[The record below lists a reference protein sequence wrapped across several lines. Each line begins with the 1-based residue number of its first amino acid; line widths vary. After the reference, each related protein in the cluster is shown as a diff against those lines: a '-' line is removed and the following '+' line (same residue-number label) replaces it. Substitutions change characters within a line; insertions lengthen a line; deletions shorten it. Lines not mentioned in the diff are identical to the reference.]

1 MFMCQQQS
9 TSSLSSLSSSSSS
22 SISSFSSM
30 NSIARVNQIH
40 GEVNQLG
47 GVFVNGRPLPSEIR
61 NKIVELSHLG
71 VRPCDI
77 SRRLK
82 VSHGC
87 VSKILARFAETGS
100 TAPGNIG
107 GSKPRVS
114 TKEVVAA
121 IRRLKKNDPGIF
133 AWEIREALLK
143 EGTCHQSNVPS
154 VSSISRIL
162 RAEKNSLSSS
172 SSSSVSCSSPLST
185 STTTTNLSYTNGY
198 VNCKRG
204 PPPIAHHHPHHHPHH
219 PHHHHHTLPLQHHP
233 HHHHHHH
240 HPYSNSLT
248 HHHHHHPSTGP
259 PTNSIIHNSPES
271 LSPSGSS
278 PSSFYN
284 TLYSSYTYPG
294 SGNLAHSM
302 DSPSLS
308 TSSPTTPPSSITTS
322 GSNHHP
328 NLSTS
333 STSSAS
339 GHPGQTVSPCSPST
353 VSPCSSASA
362 VAATAAA
369 TIAYHNMSK
378 AFSTVEA
385 SALYTPVYPGFT
397 CSASGVAAAA
407 AAAAACGHIQI
418 PNQHPSG
425 NSPDTTNF
433 ALMNRAFN
441 SVDLAT
447 AIRHPW
453 TSTHTVTNLLADF
466 Q

>member
-1 MFMCQQQS
+1 
-9 TSSLSSLSSSSSS
+9 
-22 SISSFSSM
+22 M
-30 NSIARVNQIH
+30 NTIARVNQAH

-87 VSKILARFAETGS
+87 VSKILARYAETGS

-172 SSSSVSCSSPLST
+172 SVSSVSCSSSSPLS
-185 STTTTNLSYTNGY
+185 STTNLSYTNGY
-198 VNCKRG
+198 VSCKRG
-204 PPPIAHHHPHHHPHH
+204 PPPLAHHHTHH
-219 PHHHHHTLPLQHHP
+219 PHHHHHALPLQ
-233 HHHHHHH
+233 HHHHH

-248 HHHHHHPSTGP
+248 HHHHHHQSTPS
-259 PTNSIIHNSPES
+259 NSIIHNSPES

-278 PSSFYN
+278 PSFYN
-284 TLYSSYTYPG
+284 SLYSSYPYPG
-294 SGNLAHSM
+294 SGNIAHSM
-302 DSPSLS
+302 DSPSLTAS
-308 TSSPTTPPSSITTS
+308 PHPISS
-322 GSNHHP
+322 G
-328 NLSTS
+328 
-333 STSSAS
+333 SSAS
-339 GHPGQTVSPCSPST
+339 GHPQTNSPPSST
-353 VSPCSSASA
+353 SPCSSSTSASV
-362 VAATAAA
+362 VATAAAA

-385 SALYTPVYPGFT
+385 SAAALYTPVYPGFT
-397 CSASGVAAAA
+397 CAASGVAAAA
-407 AAAAACGHIQI
+407 AAAAACGHTQI
-418 PNQHPSG
+418 PNQPPPG
-425 NSPDTTNF
+425 TTPDTTNF
-433 ALMNRAFN
+433 ALHTMNRAFN
-441 SVDLAT
+441 SVDLAN
-447 AIRHPW
+447 AMRNPW
-453 TSTHTVTNLLADF
+453 PSSHTVTNLLAG
-466 Q
+466 